1 LHRKAGYN
9 YNSPYIGVVMTD
21 QELIAKLGGV
31 GEVAKLVGISSP
43 AASYWKRKGIP
54 KLRLMQLKMLKPE
67 FFDDVQ
73 AIQQATAPAS
83 DSGGQPS
90 T

>member
-1 LHRKAGYN
+1 M
-9 YNSPYIGVVMTD
+9 GVVMTD
-21 QELIAKLGGV
+21 QELIEKLGGV

-54 KLRLMQLKMLKPE
+54 PLRLMQLKMLKPE
-67 FFDDVQ
+67 FFNVQ
-73 AIQQATAPAS
+73 TLQLASAPVS
-83 DSGGQPS
+83 DTSDQPS